1 MDNATPD
8 HAPLRIRHVTRYT
21 YSKPLPYG
29 LARLRLRPVDDAT
42 QRIDR
47 WDVAIQG
54 GSVGASF
61 TDEHGNH
68 NDLIEIERRTEVL
81 EIVAEGTVTPLRN
94 DGLSED
100 TRAPDWLYTLS
111 TPLTLAGPGIAD
123 LCRGVDVSNPI
134 SAFHDLS
141 ARILGVIP
149 FDLDVNTAAESAEA
163 VLSRGAGVCQ
173 DHTHVMIA
181 CARLLGFPA
190 RYVSGHLALNQGA
203 EQTAGHAWADIKIPD
218 LGWVGF
224 DVSNGY
230 SPDDRYMRL
239 AAGRDAREAAPVDGL
254 TFGNQSE
261 RLDVNVR
268 VEGHPMQQ

>member
-1 MDNATPD
+1 MEHNT
-8 HAPLRIRHVTRYT
+8 PLRIRHVTRYT

-29 LARLRLRPVDDAT
+29 LARLRLRPVSDTT
-42 QRIDR
+42 QSIDG
-47 WDVAIQG
+47 WNVTMEG

-61 TDEHGNH
+61 IDEHGNH
-68 NDLIEIERRTEVL
+68 TDLIEIARGTTRL
-81 EIVAEGTVTPLRN
+81 EIIAEGVVTPLRN
-94 DGLSED
+94 DGISGD
-100 TRAPDWLYTLS
+100 TPAPDWLYDLS
-111 TPLTLAGPGIAD
+111 TPLTFAGPGIAE
-123 LCRGVDVSNPI
+123 LCRGVDMSDPI
-134 SAFHDLS
+134 PALHTLS
-141 ARILGVIP
+141 ARILSVIP

-163 VLSRGAGVCQ
+163 VLSRRAGVCQ

-239 AAGRDAREAAPVDGL
+239 ATGRDAREAAPVDGL
-254 TFGNQSE
+254 TFGNHSE
-261 RLDVNVR
+261 RLDVAVR